1 MLRSIMKNYLSKSA
15 APREDMF
22 GLVLEHVDEV
32 PLSVEESTWVT
43 VADPERLVR
52 KFDFEDIE
60 RRNWF
65 LKELLEDEVQSGH
78 NGRILAD
85 GTDVVIEVWTHDLDA
100 VTELDL
106 EYASRCDD
114 IFNDVSLLGDAED
127 GYGYRE

>member
-1 MLRSIMKNYLSKSA
+1 MMLRSIMKNYLNKQKFSG
-15 APREDMF
+15 EDIF
-22 GLVLEHVDEV
+22 GLVVEHVDEV
-32 PLSVEESTWVT
+32 PLSAEESTWEI
-43 VADPERLVR
+43 VADPERLTR

-85 GTDVVIEVWTHDLDA
+85 GMDVVVEVWTHDLDA

-114 IFNDVSLLGDAED
+114 IFNDVSLLGDA
-127 GYGYRE
+127 GYGYR

>member
-1 MLRSIMKNYLSKSA
+1 MLRSVMKNYLNKQKS
-15 APREDMF
+15 PDGDMF
-22 GLVLEHVDEV
+22 GLVVEHVDEL
-32 PLSVEESTWVT
+32 PLSAEESTWTV

-60 RRNWF
+60 RRNWL

-85 GTDVVIEVWTHDLDA
+85 GMDVVVEVWTHDLDA

-114 IFNDVSLLGDAED
+114 IFNDVSLLGDV
-127 GYGYRE
+127 GYGYR